1 MQAGKT
7 WTLELIIA
15 GLTIVAH
22 SAAADEGAQ
31 GPPEA
36 KAGIV
41 TIKSPVQIE
50 AKQRLPN
57 FVGISATTAGATG
70 ISMNL
75 VVIPPGGRAAAHY
88 HRDYESAIYLMK
100 GRVETRYG
108 PGLEHSVIH
117 EAGDF
122 IFIPPNVP
130 HQPRNLSASEPAI
143 AIVSRNDPNE
153 QENVVLYPPA
163 HAEEH

>member
-1 MQAGKT
+1 MQAGKI

-15 GLTIVAH
+15 GLIVMVRFAG
-22 SAAADEGAQ
+22 ADEGAQ
-31 GPPEA
+31 ELPGA
-36 KAGIV
+36 QAGIV

-88 HRDYESAIYLMK
+88 HRGYESAIYLMK
-100 GRVETRYG
+100 GGGDTR
-108 PGLEHSVIH
+108 
-117 EAGDF
+117 
-122 IFIPPNVP
+122 
-130 HQPRNLSASEPAI
+130 
-143 AIVSRNDPNE
+143 
-153 QENVVLYPPA
+153 
-163 HAEEH
+163 